1 VAQACNPSYWGVGGG
16 TDGYQLKA
24 YLGYRV
30 TSRLARTGTGV
41 RHLSVS
47 YRVGAGN

>member
-1 VAQACNPSYWGVGGG
+1 MVFNGGAAEA
-16 TDGYQLKA
+16 KA

-30 TSRLARTGTGV
+30 TSRRARTGTGV

-47 YRVGAGN
+47 CCVGAGN